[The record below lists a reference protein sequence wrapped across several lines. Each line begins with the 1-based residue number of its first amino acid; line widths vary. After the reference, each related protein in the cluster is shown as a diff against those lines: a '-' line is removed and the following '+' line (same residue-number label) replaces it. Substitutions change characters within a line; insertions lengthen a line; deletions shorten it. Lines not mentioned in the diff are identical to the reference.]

1 MERGRRQKVNT
12 LGLNEIKHFISHIWL
27 GIFVVCNFRYWEIV
41 DILFIVRL
49 QIKNMYVCLYVW
61 PWLMGMWRWMGSHF
75 HDWTD

>member
-49 QIKNMYVCLYVW
+49 QIKKHVRMFVCMAMANGDVALDGVAFSR
-61 PWLMGMWRWMGSHF
+61 L
-75 HDWTD
+75 D